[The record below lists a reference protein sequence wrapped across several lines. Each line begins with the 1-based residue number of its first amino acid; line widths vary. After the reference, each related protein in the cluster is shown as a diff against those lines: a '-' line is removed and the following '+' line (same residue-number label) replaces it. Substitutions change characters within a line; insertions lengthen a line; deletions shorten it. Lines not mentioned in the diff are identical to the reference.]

1 MASRKVWENAEI
13 STLAPKKLTQK
24 SDKRETAV
32 VDKERENRYN
42 YISEQLGR

>member
-1 MASRKVWENAEI
+1 MASGKALENAKI
-13 STLAPKKLTQK
+13 PTLASKKLTQK

-32 VDKERENRYN
+32 VDKERQNRYN

>member
-1 MASRKVWENAEI
+1 MASGKVREDAEI
-13 STLAPKKLTQK
+13 PTLAPKKLAQK